1 MAKFCHGVGRP
12 GNLCY
17 RYYGILARADHP
29 PLVIQAVELGVLIT
43 MNDLSATMDPF
54 NILSPQRDRPR
65 VVTVSETTPLETELE
80 TAERKLSEEPTD
92 EELLLAVGESQDR
105 QAFNT
110 LFKRFSKK
118 IFAMGMKLT
127 RNEQLAHDL
136 VQEALMIVWTK
147 APLYDLHRGTAQS
160 WIFTLTRNRCFDMLR
175 KKKRQPQTISS
186 DDIWPQEGD
195 ADMSFV
201 HEEQGSQA
209 VEIAQIERFYTE
221 LPVAQQA
228 VIEQIYIYDRTHEE
242 AAAELEIPLGT
253 LKSRLRLGVA
263 KLRVLIGVE
272 Q

>member
-1 MAKFCHGVGRP
+1 MHNLAAVG
-12 GNLCY
+12 NS
-17 RYYGILARADHP
+17 
-29 PLVIQAVELGVLIT
+29 IT
-43 MNDLSATMDPF
+43 VR
-54 NILSPQRDRPR
+54 SPQRDRPR
-65 VVTVSETTPLETELE
+65 AVTILEKTPLEAEME
-80 TAERKLSEEPTD
+80 QAEREISAGPTD
-92 EELLLAVGESQDR
+92 EELLLAVGVSQDR

-110 LFKRFSKK
+110 LFQRFSKK

-136 VQEALMIVWTK
+136 VQEALMTVWTK
-147 APLYDLHRGTAQS
+147 APLYDLDRGTAQS
-160 WIFTLTRNRCFDMLR
+160 WIFALTRNRCFDMLR

-186 DDIWPQEGD
+186 DDIWPQDGD
-195 ADMSFV
+195 AEMSFV

-209 VEIAQIERFYTE
+209 VEIAQIERFYSE

-228 VIEQIYIYDRTHEE
+228 VIEQIYLFDRTHEE

-272 Q
+272 E